1 MTDKQRTDDTRRLT
15 LGLHNNFNQ
24 IQYSW
29 ENPRRAHDYVSVPT
43 QLVMSLLTYVA
54 LTPLEEILAFLAE
67 DPLIPRKKREVD
79 IPDLNLDHP
88 DGLAANLA
96 QWRAAIGSG
105 CVEMVMTEDSRRR
118 LAGLRAWRPATQDS
132 AAWEMT
138 LDIERLAATVRG
150 LVGAAYYWEAPL

>member
-1 MTDKQRTDDTRRLT
+1 MTDKQRTEDTWRLT
-15 LGLHNNFNQ
+15 LGLRHNFNQ

-29 ENPRRAHDYVSVPT
+29 ENPRQAHDRVSVPT
-43 QLVMSLLTYVA
+43 QLVMTLLAYVA
-54 LTPLEEILAFLAE
+54 LTPLEEVLAFLAE
-67 DPLIPRKKREVD
+67 DPLTPRKKQEVD

-105 CVEMVMTEDSRRR
+105 CVEMVMTDDRRR
-118 LAGLRAWRPATQDS
+118 LLAGLRAWTPATQDS

-138 LDIERLAATVRG
+138 LDTERLSAIVRG